1 MERSRWLLPLFI
13 ALLLGGCDDRVET
26 AWQGYMEARLLLV
39 GPEQAGRL
47 VDLAVEEGVQVAAGA
62 PLFGLDAALQQA
74 QLEEAA
80 GRLEEAR
87 ARLANLLA
95 QQQRPE
101 EIEVL
106 VARRR
111 QAQAG
116 LDLATQ
122 ELRRTRELF
131 QRGVIAKSR
140 LDQAEATF
148 RESQAGLQQVE
159 QQIQTGRLTAR
170 VQEIAA
176 TRAAVEAAEAMV
188 AQAQVRL
195 ERRRVAAP
203 AAGVVQEVLFRPG
216 EMVTAAQPV
225 VALLPPERLRVRFFV
240 PEPLV
245 SRLRLGQTVAVRCD
259 GCTADL
265 RARISFVSREAEF
278 TPPVIFGP
286 TERAKLVFMAEA
298 TPEGATA
305 ALLPGQPVT
314 VEPVP
319 DGIAE

>member
-1 MERSRWLLPLFI
+1 MERSHRLL
-13 ALLLGGCDDRVET
+13 ALLVAVLLLGCDDRPET
-26 AWQGYMEARLLLV
+26 SFQGYMEARLLLV
-39 GPEQAGRL
+39 GPEESGRL
-47 VDLAVEEGVQVAAGA
+47 VDLTVEEGGQVAAGA

-74 QLEEAA
+74 QFEEAA
-80 GRLEEAR
+80 GKLEEVR

-122 ELRRTRELF
+122 ELRRNRELF
-131 QRGVIAKSR
+131 QRGVSAKSR
-140 LDQAEATF
+140 LDQAEAAF

-159 QQIQTGRLTAR
+159 QQIQAGRLTAR

-176 TRAAVEAAEAMV
+176 SRAAVEAAEAML

-203 AAGVVQEVLFRPG
+203 AAGTVQEVLFRPG
-216 EMVTAAQPV
+216 EMVPAAQPV
-225 VALLPPERLRVRFFV
+225 VALLPPERLRARFFV

-245 SRLRLGQTVAVRCD
+245 SQLRIGQTVAVRCD
-259 GCTADL
+259 GCGGDL
-265 RARISFVSREAEF
+265 RAQVSFVSREAEF

-286 TERAKLVFMAEA
+286 VERAKLVFMAEA
-298 TPEGATA
+298 TPEGGTA

-314 VEPVP
+314 VEPVA
-319 DGIAE
+319 DAGAE